1 MSHERRSPNAATG
14 TAGRA
19 FAGYPKQPSPAIAG
33 ALISAMARLSAA
45 CRGSGMTAPR
55 PAVTARRQDL
65 TTAARRQRSAW
76 QGHRDR
82 MPVGEALTVGV
93 AGPGQQIAFA
103 LGFGGPGSFGSPP
116 ADNAVFGAVVD
127 GLRPPGQFVD
137 RSRPCMAASGVFN
150 VRRRQMPKPRA
161 FPALSLFAAATAG
174 RNMTRT
180 AYIAVL
186 SGVAM
191 MVLLTVD
198 PAYEVAHH
206 WVDAVLWACLA
217 YFMFEWVVRLRHAF
231 QAHRGWTYALSGR
244 GLLDAISAAG
254 IPLALIF
261 GANPKSAW
269 LLGIVWMFKVV
280 PGIPGLRQL
289 RRVLVLESG
298 PLLSVLVIF
307 LMVLFLASVAVYYLE
322 RDAQPAAF
330 GSVPAALWWAVATLT
345 TTGYGDVVPVTPLG
359 RLVAA
364 FVMICGLGVFG
375 LWAGILATGF
385 AAETRR
391 DNFLKTW
398 ESVTK
403 VPFFAAL
410 GPAAIADVTH
420 MLRTMDLPAR
430 AMIIRKGQAGDCMYF
445 IANGEVEVD
454 LPGNKVRLGEGAF
467 FGEMALLGNNL
478 RSANIT
484 TTQVSKLLVLDLVDF
499 RMLMAR
505 HPDLAETI
513 DAEAKRRAME
523 NK

>member
-1 MSHERRSPNAATG
+1 MSKPVVYPALAQFVAAT
-14 TAGRA
+14 T
-19 FAGYPKQPSPAIAG
+19 
-33 ALISAMARLSAA
+33 
-45 CRGSGMTAPR
+45 
-55 PAVTARRQDL
+55 
-65 TTAARRQRSAW
+65 
-76 QGHRDR
+76 
-82 MPVGEALTVGV
+82 
-93 AGPGQQIAFA
+93 
-103 LGFGGPGSFGSPP
+103 
-116 ADNAVFGAVVD
+116 
-127 GLRPPGQFVD
+127 
-137 RSRPCMAASGVFN
+137 
-150 VRRRQMPKPRA
+150 
-161 FPALSLFAAATAG
+161 G
-174 RNMTRT
+174 RNMTKA
-180 AYIAVL
+180 AYIAVA

-191 MVLLTVD
+191 MILLTVD
-198 PAYEVAHH
+198 PAYEAAHH

-217 YFMFEWVVRLRHAF
+217 FFVFEWVVRLRHTF
-231 QAHRGWTYALSGR
+231 QAERGWAYVASVR
-244 GLLDAISAAG
+244 GLVDAVAAAAV
-254 IPLALIF
+254 PLAMML

-269 LLGIVWMFKVV
+269 LLGIFWMLKVV

-307 LMVLFLASVAVYYLE
+307 LMVLFLASVAVYFLE
-322 RDAQPAAF
+322 RDVQPGAF

-364 FVMICGLGVFG
+364 VVMICGLGVFG
-375 LWAGILATGF
+375 LWTGILATGF

-398 ESVTK
+398 ESVSK

-445 IANGEVEVD
+445 IAAGEVEVD
-454 LPGNKVRLGEGAF
+454 LPGKKVTLGDGAF

-478 RSANIT
+478 RSADIT
-484 TTQVSKLLVLDLVDF
+484 TTRVSKLLVLDLVDF

-513 DAEAKRRAME
+513 DAEAKRRVLE